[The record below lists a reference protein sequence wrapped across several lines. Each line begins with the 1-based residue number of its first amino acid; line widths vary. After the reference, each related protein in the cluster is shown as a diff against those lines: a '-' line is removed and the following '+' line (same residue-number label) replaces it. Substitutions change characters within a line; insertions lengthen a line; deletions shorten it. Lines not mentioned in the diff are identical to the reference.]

1 MTKVAPEAMCATE
14 PPPFV
19 SYVLIPDAARHPS
32 MVPLAK
38 VSVPAATPKAPPGF
52 AAAVLA
58 LVLVTLRTV
67 APSMVNEP
75 PFTVMRAEVRVVPEA
90 LPPSRTHAPNVK
102 FPDVV
107 KEPAAENVVTCAP
120 PSAFRSV
127 SSLPPASMACA
138 TVLLAVISMVLPD
151 AAAATA

>member
-1 MTKVAPEAMCATE
+1 MLPPSIRNMPRTQIGEPWTEESLSYDPLPEIDVPSCMIKVAPGAICATE

-19 SYVLIPDAARHPS
+19 SYVLRPDAARHPS

-52 AAAVLA
+52 AAEVLA

-75 PFTVMRAEVRVVPEA
+75 PFTVMRAEVRV
-90 LPPSRTHAPNVK
+90 
-102 FPDVV
+102 
-107 KEPAAENVVTCAP
+107 
-120 PSAFRSV
+120 
-127 SSLPPASMACA
+127 
-138 TVLLAVISMVLPD
+138 
-151 AAAATA
+151 